1 MQFSQPYFHTSER
14 TFALVDRPYIQPF
27 EGLITAT
34 VFGYHTLWAAEVP
47 FIPAHTGD
55 DEKNF
60 DSEST
65 NRFDRMMQRQVRL
78 LYDLA
83 QMRDHLTTFELRLVS
98 RPKNYGLAHV
108 DIAFLGKVF
117 HPDKQTSIDL
127 AKNLWDKFS
136 AIFPREAPFSYP
148 LIPVCHYDRDQNGR
162 TCGFKEWF
170 EPIPFERLNE
180 SRNIVELRKYEDW
193 PQVHDAGRT
202 LHARDYIP
210 HPFVPALDYSALARL
225 FETLAHQQQTCMVA
239 IALRPQRLT
248 DIEVVLLHELAGWY
262 ARAERGEVGIDNP
275 LVDVLRDQLQRDLFE
290 SYTRARAERGKKV
303 YDDLVREHRSLF
315 MVRLQVVGGECFAP
329 DDLVEAL
336 GSEIMANAE
345 SEHPSRWDRVEPRE
359 KEIRWA
365 RHNLQWL
372 EFARWGISPLVK
384 QDWRIVR
391 LRAFATVNEAAGAFR
406 LPVAPASGNLA
417 GLDVRDEPFT
427 LPHSSLTAEQPAI
440 SIGALLDRGVPVDV
454 ACIIPIST
462 FSSVAQI
469 FGEDSVARS
478 YVLKQMLSGIS
489 VAGIPWVLVGATENE
504 KLACE
509 LKARHLKVDETSAQ
523 IDLDIQPFLPPPEVP
538 LARFLDALLRVLQV
552 VYRLGAASSAPL
564 RQIMMETYQAAGWNG
579 KKTGRMIL
587 LTEVAERVE
596 SISQQ
601 SYVPSEVAAELRT
614 RCALP
619 LRDMAATAVRVLAV
633 PYTTTFSLARP
644 LVIETG
650 WVGSDLSRSLLRASL
665 WLWYTLALTVE
676 PPASGAQRGVVVLEE
691 AHTLFGTP
699 DSEGTISTLAPLVSG
714 SSGTLLVDD
723 RPDLLEMDIVS
734 KAALTV
740 LTRLANAESLER
752 VATVMGASARQL
764 GRMVRLGAAEAAISL
779 RGAAPVMVS
788 LPGCS

>member
-1 MQFSQPYFHTSER
+1 MQLPQPYFHTSER

-27 EGLITAT
+27 VGLITDT

-47 FIPAHTGD
+47 FIPARTGSE
-55 DEKNF
+55 EKIF

-65 NRFDRMMQRQVRL
+65 NRLDRMMQRQVRL

-83 QMRDHLTTFELRLVS
+83 QMRDHLTTFELRLIS
-98 RPKNYGLAHV
+98 RPKTHGLAQV

-117 HPDKQTSIDL
+117 HQDKQTSIDL
-127 AKNLWDKFS
+127 AENLWDKFG

-162 TCGFKEWF
+162 PRDIKEWF
-170 EPIPFERLNE
+170 EPIPFEQLTA
-180 SRNIVELRKYEDW
+180 SSNIVELRKYEDW
-193 PQVHDAGRT
+193 PQIHDIGET

-262 ARAERGEVGIDNP
+262 ARAERGEVGIENP
-275 LVDVLRDQLQRDLFE
+275 LVDVLRDQLQSDLYE

-315 MVRLQVVGGECFAP
+315 TVRLQVVGGKDFAP
-329 DDLVEAL
+329 DALIDAL

-345 SEHPSRWDRVEPRE
+345 SEHPSRWERVEPKME
-359 KEIRWA
+359 EIRWA

-391 LRAFATVNEAAGAFR
+391 LRALATVNEAAGAFR
-406 LPVAPASGNLA
+406 LPVAPANGNLV

-427 LPHSSLTAEQPAI
+427 LPHSSPAAKQPAV
-440 SIGALLDRGVPVDV
+440 SIGTLLDRGVPIDI

-462 FSSVAQI
+462 FSSVTQI

-478 YVLKQMLSGIS
+478 CVLKQVLSGIS
-489 VAGIPWVLVGATENE
+489 VAGIPWVLLDATENE

-509 LKARHLKVDETSAQ
+509 LKARHLKVDETSEQ
-523 IDLDIQPFLPPPEVP
+523 IDLDIQPFLPPPNVP
-538 LARFLDALLRVLQV
+538 LPRFLDALLRVLQV

-564 RQIMMETYQAAGWNG
+564 RQVLMETYQAAGWNG
-579 KKTGRMIL
+579 QETGRMIR
-587 LTEVAERVE
+587 LTALADRVE
-596 SISQQ
+596 AISQQ

-619 LRDMAATAVRVLAV
+619 LRDMAATAVKVLAV
-633 PYTTTFSLARP
+633 PYASTFSLARP

-665 WLWYTLALTVE
+665 WLWYTLALTVM
-676 PPASGAQRGVVVLEE
+676 PPSSGTQRGVVVLEE
-691 AHTLFGTP
+691 AHMLFGKP

-723 RPDLLEMDIVS
+723 RPDLVEMAIIS

-752 VATVMGASARQL
+752 VATVMGASPRQQ
-764 GRMVRLGAAEAAISL
+764 GRMVRLSTAEAVLSL
-779 RGAAPVMVS
+779 RGVTPVMVS
-788 LPGCS
+788 LKDCS

>member
-1 MQFSQPYFHTSER
+1 MSLPKPYFHTSER
-14 TFALVDRPYIQPF
+14 TFALVDRQYIQPF
-27 EGLITAT
+27 KGLITDA

-47 FIPAHTGD
+47 FIPARTGKE
-55 DEKNF
+55 EKIF
-60 DSEST
+60 DSESS

-83 QMRDHLTTFELRLVS
+83 QMRDDQTTFELRLVS
-98 RPKNYGLAHV
+98 RPKTYGLAQV

-117 HPDKQTSIDL
+117 HQDKQTSIDL
-127 AKNLWDKFS
+127 AENLWEKFS

-148 LIPVCHYDRDQNGR
+148 LIPVRHYDRDQNGR
-162 TCGFKEWF
+162 TRDFKEWF
-170 EPIPFERLNE
+170 EPIPFEQLTA

-193 PQVHDAGRT
+193 PQIHDVGET

-262 ARAERGEVGIDNP
+262 ARAERGEVGINNP
-275 LVDVLRDQLQRDLFE
+275 LVDVLRDQLQSDLYE

-315 MVRLQVVGGECFAP
+315 MVRLQVVGGKGFAP
-329 DDLVEAL
+329 DDLIEAL

-345 SEHPSRWDRVEPRE
+345 SEHPSRWERVEPGQD
-359 KEIRWA
+359 EIRWA

-372 EFARWGISPLVK
+372 EFARWGISHLVK

-391 LRAFATVNEAAGAFR
+391 LRSLATVNEAAGAFR

-427 LPHSSLTAEQPAI
+427 LPHSSPSAEQSAV
-440 SIGALLDRGVPVDV
+440 SIGTLLDRGVPVDV
-454 ACIIPIST
+454 ACIIPIAT

-469 FGEDSVARS
+469 FGEDSLARCCA
-478 YVLKQMLSGIS
+478 LKQVLSGIS
-489 VAGIPWVLVGATENE
+489 VAGIQWVLVGATENK

-509 LKARHLKVDETSAQ
+509 LKARHVKVDETAGQ
-523 IDLDIQPFLPPPEVP
+523 IDLDIQPFLPPPNVS
-538 LARFLDALLRVLQV
+538 LAPFLDALLRVLQV
-552 VYRLGAASSAPL
+552 VYRLDAASSAPL
-564 RQIMMETYQAAGWNG
+564 RQVLMETYQAAGWNG
-579 KKTGRMIL
+579 QETGRMIL
-587 LTEVAERVE
+587 LTELAERVE
-596 SISQQ
+596 AISQQ
-601 SYVPSEVAAELRT
+601 SYVPSEVAAKLRT
-614 RCALP
+614 HCALP
-619 LRDMAATAVRVLAV
+619 LRDMAATAVKVLAV
-633 PYTTTFSLARP
+633 PYASTFSLARP
-644 LVIETG
+644 LVVETG
-650 WVGSDLSRSLLRASL
+650 WVGSDLSRSLLRACL
-665 WLWYTLALTVE
+665 WLWYTLALAKGSR
-676 PPASGAQRGVVVLEE
+676 ASPVTRGVVGLEE
-691 AHTLFGTP
+691 ARTLFGTP
-699 DSEGTISTLAPLVSG
+699 DAEGTISALAPLVSG
-714 SSGTLLVDD
+714 GTGTLLVDD

-752 VATVMGASARQL
+752 VAIIMGVSPRQQ
-764 GRMVRLGAAEAAISL
+764 GRMVRLRTAEAVISL

-788 LPGCS
+788 LQGCS